1 MHTKTWPAALCIFS
15 SLAGKVLEKAPNLF
29 ARRDAAR
36 AVPFRSTEIS
46 TCGRDRRCTS
56 HTHTHTYTHTHIHT
70 HTHTH
75 APHNTQHTTHNTQHT
90 QHNTTQHNATQHNE
104 VQSTCTAP
112 KHKHPSNSFRT
123 KKRRTYPFL
132 SKVGMNPPLSSEAT
146 LMIAWS
152 SFTSCVQS
160 VSSNACFH
168 WDSWFWHAVRN
179 CFAFWVCP
187 AKR

>member
-1 MHTKTWPAALCIFS
+1 MLHTKTWPAALCIFS
-15 SLAGKVLEKAPNLF
+15 PLAGKVLEKAPNLF

-36 AVPFRSTEIS
+36 AVPFRSTKIS

-56 HTHTHTYTHTHIHT
+56 HTHTHT
-70 HTHTH
+70 
-75 APHNTQHTTHNTQHT
+75 THNTQHT
-90 QHNTTQHNATQHNE
+90 QHNTTQHNTTQHSE

-132 SKVGMNPPLSSEAT
+132 SKAGMNPPLSSEAT

-152 SFTSCVQS
+152 TFTSCVKS

-179 CFAFWVCP
+179 CCAFWVCP
-187 AKR
+187 VKR